1 MASNNIAELA
11 AFFPIDTVGL
21 CPPETIIVPV
31 AGILLALALGK
42 FALKIFKQSS

>member
-1 MASNNIAELA
+1 MASNNIVELS

-31 AGILLALALGK
+31 AGILLALVLGK
-42 FALKIFKQSS
+42 LALKIFKQSS